1 MLIYIIKILSI
12 IIKHN
17 VVPYYYIVIYG
28 SYFYKRHPIHTFFQ
42 LLFFYKLSCHIYVQC
57 TYSSFCPNDAWK
69 SLIWKWKSHHRR
81 RMQTSRKLQN
91 NFVRL
96 GRTGINLTLAVGWTL
111 WFFIF
116 KGFTSAIVDKLM
128 GIYIQ
133 LCGGFWKWLFVN
145 KICDL
150 NKHLLEKKIIKGC
163 LNTL

>member
-1 MLIYIIKILSI
+1 MYRRILKQIKRTMDGTHI
-12 IIKHN
+12 
-17 VVPYYYIVIYG
+17 YYIVIHG
-28 SYFYKRHPIHTFFQ
+28 SYFYKRRPIHTFFVH
-42 LLFFYKLSCHIYVQC
+42 LFLQQPFMPHICC

-116 KGFTSAIVDKLM
+116 KGSTLDKVDKLM
-128 GIYIQ
+128 GTWMYFFNYAVSWNGY
-133 LCGGFWKWLFVN
+133 L
-145 KICDL
+145 
-150 NKHLLEKKIIKGC
+150 
-163 LNTL
+163 